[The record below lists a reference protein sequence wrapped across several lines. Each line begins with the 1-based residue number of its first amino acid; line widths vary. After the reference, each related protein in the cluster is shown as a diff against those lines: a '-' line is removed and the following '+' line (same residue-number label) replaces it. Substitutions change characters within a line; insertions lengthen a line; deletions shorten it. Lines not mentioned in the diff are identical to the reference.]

1 MEPEET
7 EQHRRGLTRG
17 ELRKRIRRH
26 SRDDLLR
33 GIGRV
38 NAGAARSQ
46 RTAPNSRDDKFEVIS
61 ESYSFMLA
69 GICVSI
75 GKNRSARVTDRT
87 IEELVNDLFNMA
99 DTSLDASESDEDLQ
113 RIVSRT
119 AYLQMPFQN
128 EPWPPLMRT
137 LCLFGDNPRF
147 GAPAIEKS
155 DWQRIVGASVGQFV
169 QIGFL
174 MYVAAVQNGG
184 AIKRTVFDASRFDPI
199 VHPLTI
205 DEALAVVDEWLA
217 EPIEELASAGSARAA
232 EANAHWSFNPFFEHP
247 IALLDDGTYVMPS
260 PLGVLQRLAP
270 QGVLLVILDA
280 INSGRLDTTARGFTN
295 ALGERFER
303 YIGEQLELL
312 QHITLHSEVTYN
324 RGQNKSVEF
333 MIETP
338 EAIVLVEAKSTA
350 PDETT
355 RSGDDPDQRKMREL
369 FRKACGQISRTAQ
382 QIEQGNPKFPPQN
395 GRPIRGLI
403 VTREHYYN
411 LPMMFIG
418 DPMPTASVP
427 TTVWSS
433 NQLEH
438 AIPGLIDDPDC
449 GARLLE
455 ALAPDADRLYTATD
469 PLPLGHNPLLKEQWD
484 QWKLAWP
491 QRVDAAEDNRR
502 NGR

>member
-26 SRDDLLR
+26 SRDELLR

-38 NAGAARSQ
+38 NASAARSQ
-46 RTAPNSRDDKFEVIS
+46 RTTPNSADDKLEVIS

-75 GKNRSARVTDRT
+75 GKNRSARITDRT
-87 IEELVNDLFNMA
+87 IEELVNDLFNMV
-99 DTSLDASESDEDLQ
+99 DPSLDAPESDEALQ

-119 AYLQMPFQN
+119 TYLQMPFQN

-137 LCLFGDNPRF
+137 LCLFGDDPRF
-147 GAPAIEKS
+147 GPPAIKKS
-155 DWQRIVGASVGQFV
+155 DWQRIVGASVEQFI

-184 AIKRTVFDASRFDPI
+184 AIKQAVFDAPRFDPI

-217 EPIEELASAGSARAA
+217 QPVEELAAAGSARAA

-260 PLGVLQRLAP
+260 PLGILQRLAP
-270 QGVLLVILDA
+270 QGVLFIILDA
-280 INSGRLDTTARGFTN
+280 INSGRLDTTARDFTK

-303 YIGEQLELL
+303 YIGAQLELL
-312 QHITLHSEVTYN
+312 QHITLHSEITYN
-324 RGQNKSVEF
+324 RGQHKSVEF

-355 RSGDDPDQRKMREL
+355 RSGDDPDQRNMRKL
-369 FRKACGQISRTAQ
+369 FRKACDQISRSAQ

-455 ALAPDADRLYTATD
+455 ALAPDTDWLYPSTD

-491 QRVDAAEDNRR
+491 QRVDAAENNR
-502 NGR
+502 

>member
-17 ELRKRIRRH
+17 ELRKSIRRH
-26 SRDDLLR
+26 SRDELLR

-38 NAGAARSQ
+38 NASAARSQ
-46 RTAPNSRDDKFEVIS
+46 RTTPNSADDKLAAIS

-87 IEELVNDLFNMA
+87 IEKLVNDLYNMA
-99 DTSLDASESDEDLQ
+99 DPSLDAPESDEALQ

-119 AYLQMPFQN
+119 TYLQMPFQN

-137 LCLFGDNPRF
+137 LCLFGDDVRF
-147 GAPAIEKS
+147 GPPAIEKS
-155 DWQRIVGASVGQFV
+155 DWQRIVGASVEQFL

-184 AIKRTVFDASRFDPI
+184 AIKRTVFDAPRFDPI

-217 EPIEELASAGSARAA
+217 QPVEELAAAGSARAA

-247 IALLDDGTYVMPS
+247 IALLEDGTYVMPS

-270 QGVLLVILDA
+270 QGVLFVILDA
-280 INSGRLDTTARGFTN
+280 INSGLLDTTARDFTN

-303 YIGEQLELL
+303 YIGAQLELL
-312 QHITLHSEVTYN
+312 QHVTLHSEVTYN

-369 FRKACGQISRTAQ
+369 FRKACDQISRTAQ
-382 QIEQGNPKFPPQN
+382 QIEQGNPKFPTQN
-395 GRPIRGLI
+395 GRPVRGLV

-455 ALAPDADRLYTATD
+455 ALAPDTDWLYPMTD
-469 PLPLGHNPLLKEQWD
+469 PLKLGHNPLLKGLWD
-484 QWKLAWP
+484 QWSLLWP
-491 QRVDAAEDNRR
+491 ERSVSTEGRR
-502 NGR
+502 SYDR